1 MLLLLMLLLLLLLL
15 RANRFVEAGLKHVG
29 KDFNAVSRIVGSS
42 KTVADTVEFYY
53 NWKYKDAAYAEWVK
67 ARKLVSTLLL
77 LPLWYGTTLLL
88 YYIALF
94 RSSAQCEGSVLLL
107 LS

>member
-53 NWKYKDAAYAEWVK
+53 NWKYKDPAYADWVK
-67 ARKLVSTLLL
+67 ARKLVSIHITRVQYSML
-77 LPLWYGTTLLL
+77 
-88 YYIALF
+88 
-94 RSSAQCEGSVLLL
+94 AQ
-107 LS
+107 